1 MKKTKCLFAAI
12 VCSVMLFPSNALAWG
27 WLEVVKGIAMGII
40 GQINTS
46 QTKPVAVAQA
56 KAEKTAKTEKPNIPS
71 EPLSPDAVLAAL
83 DQLSTQCQN
92 ISAQGFPCAIGTG
105 RAKRPEDARRM
116 ASSRSIMELGK
127 SMNSFVEG
135 NAQDILKVANDEE
148 LTTEGGYEEAMKLS
162 VNAQVNGSQT
172 YLTYTYVDEIDGK
185 KEYVVTMLRV
195 FNPALFEKALG
206 EAAEGKPLS
215 QQILDETKKGILS
228 KFRDAFKSKGK
239 NKK

>member
-1 MKKTKCLFAAI
+1 MKKTKCFLAVAI
-12 VCSVMLFPSNALAWG
+12 CSVMMLPSNALAWG
-27 WLEVVKGIAMGII
+27 WLEIVKGIAGGII

-46 QTKPVAVAQA
+46 QTKEVVVTQA
-56 KAEKTAKTEKPNIPS
+56 KADKTAKAAAPS

-116 ASSRSIMELGK
+116 ASSRAIMELGK
-127 SMNSFVEG
+127 SMNAFVEG
-135 NAQDILKVANDEE
+135 NAEDILKVAADED
-148 LTTEGGYEEAMKLS
+148 LTTEGGYEETMKLS
-162 VNAQVNGSQT
+162 VSAQVNGSQT
-172 YLTYTYVDEIDGK
+172 YLTYTYVDEVGGK

-195 FNPALFEKALG
+195 FNPALFESAIG
-206 EAAEGKPLS
+206 DIAEGKPIS

-228 KFRDAFKSKGK
+228 KFRDFFKSK
-239 NKK
+239 KKK

>member
-1 MKKTKCLFAAI
+1 MKNILLAAAI
-12 VCSVMLFPSNALAWG
+12 AIMLPSNALAWG
-27 WLEVVKGIAMGII
+27 WLEIVKGIAGGII

-46 QTKPVAVAQA
+46 QTKEVVVTQA
-56 KAEKTAKTEKPNIPS
+56 KADKTAKAAAPS

-105 RAKRPEDARRM
+105 RAKRPEDARKM

-135 NAQDILKVANDEE
+135 NAQDILKVANDED

-195 FNPALFEKALG
+195 FNPALFETAIG

-228 KFRDAFKSKGK
+228 KFRDAFKSK
-239 NKK
+239 KKK

>member
-1 MKKTKCLFAAI
+1 MAKKTPILAVVI
-12 VCSVMLFPSNALAWG
+12 CSMMMFPSNASAWS
-27 WLEVVKGIAMGII
+27 WIDIVTGIAKGVI

-46 QTKPVAVAQA
+46 QTKSVVVTQA
-56 KAEKTAKTEKPNIPS
+56 KADKTAKTATPN

-92 ISAQGFPCAIGTG
+92 VSAQGFPCAIGTG

-127 SMNSFVEG
+127 SMNAFVEG
-135 NAQDILKVANDEE
+135 NAQDILKVANDED

-206 EAAEGKPLS
+206 DIAAEKPLS
-215 QQILDETKKGILS
+215 QQILDETKKGILN
-228 KFRDAFKSKGK
+228 KFREAFKSK
-239 NKK
+239 KKK